1 MKIKLWVSVT
11 IVVLVTIVLLW
22 LILPVKSDQQTEGD
36 EANINY
42 DKLDEVV
49 FDVKTKPV
57 VKGDLI
63 LYINANGIVRAA
75 EELELTSNISGVIN
89 TLNIFEGKEV
99 KKGELMISL
108 DDREYELALNDT
120 RVKVTDSRVEYG
132 FLAMEAP
139 TDTANN
145 LKAREIMEQIKK
157 VDKDFKDGKIDDL
170 KYNALKDELDMKL
183 IFSGAK
189 REEVIQNK
197 SGLTTAI
204 NAYKRAKLNYEYTKI
219 LAPFNSV
226 VGDFDL
232 VNGQRVNAGQK
243 LCKLFNTSTLRVDVG
258 VLENDVTK
266 IKVGN
271 IAKVEVP
278 SVTGEAFIGRVVNV
292 SPYIDKETKT
302 CKVTIQIQNSSN
314 KLKPG
319 MFVKVFIE
327 SNNLQ
332 NRILIPK
339 EALLVRDK
347 RPLVFVVEGDLAKW
361 KYIQIG
367 EQNDEY
373 IEVKEGVNKGE
384 YVIVEGQYTL
394 AHDAKVRVIK
404 Q

>member
-1 MKIKLWVSVT
+1 MKIKLWVSII
-11 IVVLVTIVLLW
+11 IVVLIISSLLW
-22 LILPVKSDQQTEGD
+22 LILPGKSNHGAGEN

-42 DKLDEVV
+42 DKLDEIV
-49 FDVKTKPV
+49 FDVRTKPV
-57 VKGDLI
+57 GKGDLF
-63 LYINANGIVRAA
+63 LYINANGIVRAT

-99 KKGELMISL
+99 KKGELMIGL

-132 FLAMEAP
+132 FLARETP
-139 TDTANN
+139 GDTANN
-145 LKAREIMEQIKK
+145 PKAREIIERIQNL
-157 VDKDFKDGKIDDL
+157 DKDFNEGKINEL

-183 IFSGAK
+183 IFTGAK
-189 REEVIQNK
+189 REEIIQNK

-204 NAYKRAKLNYEYTKI
+204 NAYKRAKLNYEYSKI
-219 LAPFNSV
+219 SAPFNGT

-232 VNGQRVNAGQK
+232 VKGQRINAGQK
-243 LCKLFNTSTLRVDVG
+243 LCKLFNTSTLRIDVG
-258 VLENDVTK
+258 VLENDITK

-271 IAKVEVP
+271 LTKVEVP
-278 SVTGEAFIGRVVNV
+278 SITGETFSGRVVNV

-302 CKVTIQIQNSSN
+302 CKVTIQIQNGSN

-332 NRILIPK
+332 SRILIPK

-367 EQNDEY
+367 EQNDEF
-373 IEVKEGVNKGE
+373 IEVTEGLEPREN
-384 YVIVEGQYTL
+384 VIVEGQYTL

-404 Q
+404 

>member
-1 MKIKLWVSVT
+1 MKINLWVSIT
-11 IVVLVTIVLLW
+11 IVVLIVVVILLF
-22 LILPVKSDQQTEGD
+22 ILPGKSNQNTDGS

-57 VKGDLI
+57 IKGDLI
-63 LYINANGIVRAA
+63 LYINANGVVRAS
-75 EELELTSNISGVIN
+75 EELEVTSNISGVIN
-89 TLNIFEGKEV
+89 TLSIFEGKTV
-99 KKGELMISL
+99 KKGDLMIGL

-139 TDTANN
+139 TDTSIN

-157 VDKDFKDGKIDDL
+157 VDKEFQDGKIDEL
-170 KYNALKDELDMKL
+170 KYNSLKDELDMKL

-219 LAPFNSV
+219 SAPFNGV

-232 VNGQRVNAGQK
+232 VNGQRINAGQK
-243 LCKLFNTSTLRVDVG
+243 LCKLFNTSTLRIDVG

-271 IAKVEVP
+271 IAKIEVP
-278 SVTGEAFIGRVVNV
+278 SVNGETFNGRVVNV

-314 KLKPG
+314 RLKPG

-373 IEVKEGVNKGE
+373 IEVKEGVEKSEN
-384 YVIVEGQYTL
+384 VIVEGQYTL
-394 AHDAKVRVIK
+394 AHDAKVRVIR

>member
-1 MKIKLWVSVT
+1 MKIKLWISIT
-11 IVVLVTIVLLW
+11 IVVVITTLLLW
-22 LILPVKSDQQTEGD
+22 LVLPGKSDQQTEGD
-36 EANINY
+36 EANVNY

-49 FDVKTKPV
+49 FDVRTQPVTK
-57 VKGDLI
+57 GNLI
-63 LYINANGIVRAA
+63 LYINANGVVRAT
-75 EELELTSNISGVIN
+75 EELEITSNVSGVIN
-89 TLNIFEGKEV
+89 TLTIFEGKEV
-99 KKGELMISL
+99 KKDDLMIGL

-120 RVKVTDSRVEYG
+120 RVKVTDARVEYG
-132 FLAMEAP
+132 FLIKEAP
-139 TDTANN
+139 NDTANN
-145 LKAREIMEQIKK
+145 PKAREIMEQIKK

-170 KYNALKDELDMKL
+170 KYNVLKDELDMKL

-219 LAPFNSV
+219 LAPFNGV

-232 VNGQRVNAGQK
+232 VNGQRINAGQK

-271 IAKVEVP
+271 IAKIEVP
-278 SVTGEAFIGRVVNV
+278 SVTGEAFNGRVINV

-347 RPLVFVVEGDLAKW
+347 RPLVFVVEDDLAKW

-367 EQNDEY
+367 EQNYEF
-373 IEVKEGVNKGE
+373 IEVKEGVEPREN
-384 YVIVEGQYTL
+384 VIVEGQYTL
-394 AHDAKVRVIK
+394 AHDAKVKVIK
-404 Q
+404 

>member
-1 MKIKLWVSVT
+1 MKIKLWVSIT
-11 IVVLVTIVLLW
+11 IVILATAALL
-22 LILPVKSDQQTEGD
+22 LLFLPDDSNQTKGGE

-49 FDVKTKPV
+49 FDVRTQPV
-57 VKGDLI
+57 LKGDLI

-99 KKGELMISL
+99 RKGDLMIGL

-120 RVKVTDSRVEYG
+120 RVKVTDSKVEYG
-132 FLAMEAP
+132 FLAREAP

-145 LKAREIMEQIKK
+145 PKAREIIEQIKK
-157 VDKDFKDGKIDDL
+157 ADNDFKDGKIDET

-219 LAPFNSV
+219 SAPFSGV

-232 VNGQRVNAGQK
+232 VSGQRVNAGQK
-243 LCKLFNTSTLRVDVG
+243 LCKLFNTSTLRIDVG

-271 IAKVEVP
+271 TAKVEVP
-278 SVTGEAFIGRVVNV
+278 SASGGVFQGRVVNV
-292 SPYIDKETKT
+292 SPYIEKETKT
-302 CKVTIQIQNSSN
+302 CKVTIQIQNSSSR
-314 KLKPG
+314 LKPG
-319 MFVKVFIE
+319 MFVKVLIE

-339 EALLVRDK
+339 GALLVRDK

-361 KYIQIG
+361 KYIETG

-373 IEVKEGVNKGE
+373 IEVKGGVEKGE
-384 YVIVEGQYTL
+384 NVILEGQYTL
-394 AHDAKVRVIK
+394 AHDAKVKVIK
-404 Q
+404 

>member
-1 MKIKLWVSVT
+1 MKIKLWISIT
-11 IVVLVTIVLLW
+11 IVVLIAIIILW
-22 LILPVKSDQQTEGD
+22 LILPGKSNQNTDGS

-49 FDVKTKPV
+49 FDVKTKPII
-57 VKGDLI
+57 KGDLI
-63 LYINANGIVRAA
+63 LYINANGVVRAS
-75 EELELTSNISGVIN
+75 EELELTSNINGVIN

-99 KKGELMISL
+99 KKGDLMIGL

-120 RVKVTDSRVEYG
+120 KVKVTDSRVEYG

-139 TDTANN
+139 TDTSIN
-145 LKAREIMEQIKK
+145 LKAREIIEQIKK
-157 VDKDFKDGKIDDL
+157 VDKDFQDGKIDEL
-170 KYNALKDELDMKL
+170 KYNSLKDELDMKL

-232 VNGQRVNAGQK
+232 VNGQRINAGQK
-243 LCKLFNTSTLRVDVG
+243 LCKLFNTSTLKIDVG
-258 VLENDVTK
+258 VLENDVTT

-271 IAKVEVP
+271 IAKIEVP
-278 SVTGEAFIGRVVNV
+278 SVNGETFNGRVVNV

-302 CKVTIQIQNSSN
+302 CKVAIQIHNSSN
-314 KLKPG
+314 RLKPG

-332 NRILIPK
+332 NRVLIPK

-373 IEVKEGVNKGE
+373 IEVKEGVEKGE
-384 YVIVEGQYTL
+384 NVIIEGQYTL

>member
-1 MKIKLWVSVT
+1 M
-11 IVVLVTIVLLW
+11 TIVLFW
-22 LILPVKSDQQTEGD
+22 LMLPAKSDQQTEGD

-49 FDVKTKPV
+49 FVVRTKPV

-63 LYINANGIVRAA
+63 LYINANGIVRAT

-99 KKGELMISL
+99 KKGDLMIGL

-139 TDTANN
+139 ADTAHNP
-145 LKAREIMEQIKK
+145 KAREIMEQIKK
-157 VDKDFKDGKIDDL
+157 VENNFKDGKIDEL

-232 VNGQRVNAGQK
+232 VNGQRINAGQK
-243 LCKLFNTSTLRVDVG
+243 LCKLFNTSTLRIDVG
-258 VLENDVTK
+258 VLESDVTK
-266 IKVGN
+266 IKIGN

-278 SVTGEAFIGRVVNV
+278 SVIGETFTGRVVSV

-361 KYIQIG
+361 KYVDIG
-367 EQNDEY
+367 EQNDTY
-373 IEVKEGVNKGE
+373 IEVKEGVDKGKN
-384 YVIVEGQYTL
+384 VIVEGQYTL
-394 AHDAKVRVIK
+394 AHDAKVKVIK
-404 Q
+404 

>member
-1 MKIKLWVSVT
+1 MKIKLWVSIT
-11 IVVLVTIVLLW
+11 IVVLISAVLLW
-22 LILPVKSDQQTEGD
+22 LVLPGKSSQKADGD
-36 EANINY
+36 EANVNY

-49 FDVKTKPV
+49 FDVRIKPV

-75 EELELTSNISGVIN
+75 EELELTSNISGIIN

-99 KKGELMISL
+99 KKGDLLIGL

-139 TDTANN
+139 TDTSSNH
-145 LKAREIMEQIKK
+145 KGREILQQIQKLDEDLK
-157 VDKDFKDGKIDDL
+157 NGKISES

-219 LAPFNSV
+219 LAPFNGV

-232 VNGQRVNAGQK
+232 VSGQRINAGQK
-243 LCKLFNTSTLRVDVG
+243 LCKLFNTSTLKIDVG

-271 IAKVEVP
+271 IAKIEVP
-278 SVTGEAFIGRVVNV
+278 SVIGETFNGRVVNV

-367 EQNDEY
+367 EQNDEL
-373 IEVKEGVNKGE
+373 IEVKEGVEPREN
-384 YVIVEGQYTL
+384 VIVEGQYTL

-404 Q
+404 

>member
-1 MKIKLWVSVT
+1 MKIKLWVSIT
-11 IVVLVTIVLLW
+11 IVILVILAFLW
-22 LILPVKSDQQTEGD
+22 IILPAKSDQKKDGD

-49 FDVKTKPV
+49 FDVRAKPV
-57 VKGDLI
+57 VIGDLI
-63 LYINANGIVRAA
+63 LYINANGIVRAT
-75 EELELTSNISGVIN
+75 EELELTSNISGIIN
-89 TLNIFEGKEV
+89 TLNIFEGKDV
-99 KKGELMISL
+99 NKGDLLIGL

-132 FLAMEAP
+132 FLEREAP
-139 TDTANN
+139 TDTTNN
-145 LKAREIMEQIKK
+145 SKVREIMEQIKK
-157 VDKDFKDGKIDDL
+157 LDKDYKDGKIDEL
-170 KYNALKDELDMKL
+170 KYNASKDDLDMKL

-219 LAPFNSV
+219 LAPFNGV

-232 VNGQRVNAGQK
+232 VNGQRINAGQK

-278 SVTGEAFIGRVVNV
+278 SVTGEAFSGRVLNV

-361 KYIQIG
+361 KYVQIG
-367 EQNDEY
+367 EQNDEF
-373 IEVKEGVNKGE
+373 IEVKEGVDKGE
-384 YVIVEGQYTL
+384 NVIVEGQYTL

-404 Q
+404 

>member
-1 MKIKLWVSVT
+1 MKIKLWVSIT
-11 IVVLVTIVLLW
+11 LVVLIISAFLW
-22 LILPVKSDQQTEGD
+22 TALPWKSDLQNEGD
-36 EANINY
+36 GPNINY
-42 DKLDEVV
+42 DKLDEIV
-49 FDVKTKPV
+49 FDVQTKPV
-57 VKGDLI
+57 IKGDLF
-63 LYINANGIVRAA
+63 LYVNANGIVRAA
-75 EELELTSNISGVIN
+75 EELELTSNISGVIT

-99 KKGELMISL
+99 KKGELLVGL
-108 DDREYELALNDT
+108 DDREYELALNDA

-132 FLAMEAP
+132 FLAMETP
-139 TDTANN
+139 GDTTNN
-145 LKAREIMEQIKK
+145 PKARAITERIQKL
-157 VDKDFKDGKIDDL
+157 DKDFNDGKISEL

-183 IFSGAK
+183 IFTGAK
-189 REEVIQNK
+189 REEIIQNK

-204 NAYKRAKLNYEYTKI
+204 NAYKRAKLNYEYSKI
-219 LAPFNSV
+219 SAPFNGT

-232 VNGQRVNAGQK
+232 VKGQRVNAGQK
-243 LCKLFNTSTLRVDVG
+243 LCKLFNSSTLRIDVG
-258 VLENDVTK
+258 VLENDITK

-271 IAKVEVP
+271 LTKVEVP
-278 SVTGEAFIGRVVNV
+278 SITGETFSGRVVNI

-302 CKVTIQIQNSSN
+302 CKVTIQIQNGSN

-332 NRILIPK
+332 SRILIPK

-367 EQNDEY
+367 EQNDEF
-373 IEVKEGVNKGE
+373 IEVTEGLEPREN
-384 YVIVEGQYTL
+384 VIVEGQYTL

-404 Q
+404 